1 MKKTFAILILLL
13 LLPFSIHAFSINGER
28 KVQSLRCFKGK
39 IIKPH
44 LSKAE
49 VLEACGKPTT
59 VVDLGTHEYE
69 SQVRVPHEEYDGVK
83 VWKAIKNEVKMERW
97 IYRRSGRFPI
107 IITFRN
113 GYVQSL
119 AYGDK

>member
-13 LLPFSIHAFSINGER
+13 LLPLSIHAFSINGEQ
-28 KVQSLRCFKGK
+28 KVQSLRCQGK

-44 LSKAE
+44 LSKAQ
-49 VLEACGKPTT
+49 VLKACGKPTT

-69 SQVRVPHEEYDGVK
+69 RQVSVPHEKHGVNAWK
-83 VWKAIKNEVKMERW
+83 VMIVKEKIKRW

-107 IITFRN
+107 IITFKN
-113 GYVQSL
+113 GYVQTL